1 MVTVTENIYNPDHA
15 VQANVFDV
23 FILFHFY
30 TFSSD
35 SRVDRVRYRYDA
47 FNHSSALQR
56 IPFELGYMSRLEL
69 GPLILVFLNS

>member
-30 TFSSD
+30 TFFSD
-35 SRVDRVRYRYDA
+35 SQENVDSPQAITQPA
-47 FNHSSALQR
+47 FGDVK
-56 IPFELGYMSRLEL
+56 F
-69 GPLILVFLNS
+69 V

>member
-35 SRVDRVRYRYDA
+35 SQESVDSPQAITQPA
-47 FNHSSALQR
+47 FGNVKLLLSDCKFFL
-56 IPFELGYMSRLEL
+56 FF
-69 GPLILVFLNS
+69 LVSF